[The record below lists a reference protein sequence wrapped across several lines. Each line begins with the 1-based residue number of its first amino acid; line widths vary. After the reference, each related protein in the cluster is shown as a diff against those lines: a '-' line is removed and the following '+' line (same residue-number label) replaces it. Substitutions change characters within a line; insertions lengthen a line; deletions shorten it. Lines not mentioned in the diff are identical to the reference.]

1 MSRVG
6 SDIIQA
12 FEVDTGIQE
21 LQNTERMGCHNFAST
36 VFMPLESSSGGAIL
50 IVMAAREQCLS

>member
-21 LQNTERMGCHNFAST
+21 LQNTERMG
-36 VFMPLESSSGGAIL
+36 VL
-50 IVMAAREQCLS
+50 